1 MFTGISEEVGRVAG
15 VTSIPGGLRINIQ
28 AELITADLN
37 QGDSIN
43 VDGTCLTAVGCSSR
57 NLFVEAVG
65 ETLEKT
71 TLKTFRPGRPVN
83 LERALK
89 SGQRFDGHIVTGHTS
104 GLARIETI
112 RRRGRNYYL
121 EVSVPLPSLP
131 YIIGE
136 GSIAL
141 DGLSLTV
148 AKLKDNLVGI
158 SIIPYTAA
166 TTTLKYKKRGDLMNL
181 ETDVLAKYVE
191 KIILFKTGKKNTLHN
206 LKTWGYV

>member
-15 VTSIPGGLRINIQ
+15 VTSIPGGLCINIQ

-37 QGDSIN
+37 QGDSVN
-43 VDGTCLTAVGCSSR
+43 VDGTCLTAVRCSSI

-89 SGQRFDGHIVTGHTS
+89 SGQRFDGHIVTGHTG

-112 RRRGRNYYL
+112 RCRGRNNYL
-121 EVSVPLPSLP
+121 EVSVPLSSLP
-131 YIIGE
+131 YIIRE

-166 TTTLKYKKRGDLMNL
+166 KTTLKYKKRGDLMNL
-181 ETDVLAKYVE
+181 ETDVLAKYAE
-191 KIILFKTGKKNTLHN
+191 RITLFKTGKKNTLHN